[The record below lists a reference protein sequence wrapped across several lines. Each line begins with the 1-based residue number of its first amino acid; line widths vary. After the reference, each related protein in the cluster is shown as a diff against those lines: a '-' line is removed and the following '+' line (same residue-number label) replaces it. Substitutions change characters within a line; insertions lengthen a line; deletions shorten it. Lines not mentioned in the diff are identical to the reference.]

1 MAENL
6 IMLNRL
12 QKKKSTFDINKWE
25 KDESE
30 RQKILKRVS
39 HMPKQQ
45 KRQLSSVKS
54 IDYESS

>member
-39 HMPKQQ
+39 HMPKQ
-45 KRQLSSVKS
+45 
-54 IDYESS
+54 